1 MEKSSLANKTS
12 GRVGTPINNGKNRSQ
27 VLNANK
33 LKTPNGTV
41 TSLEKRKQAAAGARS
56 TPNNRGPNGIA
67 RVPVSVRISPHTS
80 PHARIGNFPK
90 VVALVK
96 AFAKRKKAFLQQY
109 PRAGYNA
116 LAVYTANKNKGF
128 AYMMRT
134 NSFRFKFVTA
144 DGMDENGN
152 WKKNLTGIK
161 FKQDEFGF
169 SISFNQY
176 FFAKQLE
183 FMYYPTPK
191 NFSGLNLSNVIDIE
205 WYQAQNKYLRSLGI
219 REIFLLY
226 GFSYYGDTWAHAH
239 LDDKLTLDQVKINLR
254 GAYFPFFFQARDV
267 YKVNTG
273 DVLKDYTEV
282 INRINAETQ
291 IIVIKSIAQMFVDEL
306 NGLIER
312 SPATK
317 KPFTVFRGVKNEM
330 YMSGI
335 KDQQYV
341 LNRFCSTTVHGTV
354 AYDFAK
360 EAGKNPH
367 TIQRILIMPGSK
379 CLLMFGFTR
388 LSQEFEILLPRGSTY
403 MIRNRQTDA
412 RLLPHGANITKNMNR
427 QLSRVE
433 KIENIVDIIC
443 LGMTK
448 KYTTMKKMASISVP
462 LKNVGRP

>member
-1 MEKSSLANKTS
+1 MEKSPLANRPS
-12 GRVGTPINNGKNRSQ
+12 GRVGTPSNNGKNRSQ
-27 VLNANK
+27 VLNASK

-41 TSLEKRKQAAAGARS
+41 TSLDKRKQAPTGARS
-56 TPNNRGPNGIA
+56 TPNNRGSNGNA
-67 RVPVSVRISPHTS
+67 RVPVSVRTSPHTS
-80 PHARIGNFPK
+80 PHTRTGNFPK

-96 AFAKRKKAFLQQY
+96 AFAKRKKAFLQKY

-152 WKKNLTGIK
+152 WKKNLSGIK
-161 FKQDEFGF
+161 FKQDELGF

-205 WYQAQNKYLRSLGI
+205 WYQAQNKYLRSLGT

-226 GFSYYGDTWAHAH
+226 GFSHYGDTWAHAH
-239 LDDKLTLDQVKINLR
+239 LDDKLTLDQVKINLH
-254 GAYFPFFFQARDV
+254 GVYFPFFFQARDV

-273 DVLKDYTEV
+273 DVLKDYAEV
-282 INRINAETQ
+282 IKRINTETQ

-317 KPFTVFRGVKNEM
+317 KPFTVFRGVKNDM

-341 LNRFCSTTVHGTV
+341 LNRFCSTTIHGTV
-354 AYDFAK
+354 AYDFSK

-388 LSQEFEILLPRGSTY
+388 HGQELEILLPRGSTY
-403 MIRNRQTDA
+403 MIRNRQTDV
-412 RLLPHGANITKNMNR
+412 RLLPHGANITKNMNK

-448 KYTTMKKMASISVP
+448 KYTTMKKMASIP
-462 LKNVGRP
+462 KP